1 MTINKKIFEQLFDP
15 PNPIGNFKNYQKID
29 NYIYISGQGPFDDN
43 GKLII
48 GRIGEHFDV
57 VEGYDIARRVG
68 LTILSVLHESFG
80 LDKIDRVV
88 KLTGFI
94 NSVSKFTE
102 HPKVMNGCSEL
113 MHECF
118 GENGVHSRSA
128 VGVFTLPNNIPVEIE
143 GIFKLK

>member
-15 PNPIGNFKNYQKID
+15 PNPIGSFKNYQKID
-29 NYIYISGQGPFDDN
+29 SYIYISGQGPFDDN

-57 VEGYDIARRVG
+57 IEGYDIARRVG
-68 LTILSVLHESFG
+68 LTILSVLHASFG
-80 LDKIDRVV
+80 LDKIDRVI